1 MRRKPGYIE
10 KQNRDGQI
18 VTLPMTPYYEV
29 DPGVWEPIRHYLGLL
44 SRLEC
49 TETDDLDD
57 TENLAI
63 ALRIYAIALE
73 RRNELRRDGK

>member
-1 MRRKPGYIE
+1 MIYRKAEPGRPDR
-10 KQNRDGQI
+10 NA
-18 VTLPMTPYYEV
+18 PV

-44 SRLEC
+44 DRLEC

-73 RRNELRRDGK
+73 RRNELRRKENE